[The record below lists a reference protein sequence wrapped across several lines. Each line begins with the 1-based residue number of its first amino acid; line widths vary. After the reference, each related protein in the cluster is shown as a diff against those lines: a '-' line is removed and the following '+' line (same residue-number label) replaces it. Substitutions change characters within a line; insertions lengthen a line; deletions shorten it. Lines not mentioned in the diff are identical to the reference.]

1 MHGLWLEGASWDR
14 EGHVLIETITSSVYE
29 PFPAIKVKTVKKSD
43 EEIENDDGLPSDF
56 EDNPE
61 LSKKELKA
69 MAEREV
75 EYAKE
80 DVEDNRRSKTSLL
93 SGGRR
98 QSNAGLNRADSGFS
112 QHDSNYNFKKPAP

>member
-1 MHGLWLEGASWDR
+1 
-14 EGHVLIETITSSVYE
+14 VLIETITSSVYE